1 MLDWRESQPK
11 NSRGSI
17 LIRVELK
24 SNRVEH
30 EAGSKSGKRNQR
42 FSSSAQ
48 KLQIFANVCRNT
60 FHVLLLATGYATVF
74 QC

>member
-30 EAGSKSGKRNQR
+30 EASSKSGKRNQI

-48 KLQIFANVCRNT
+48 KLQIFANACGNT

>member
-48 KLQIFANVCRNT
+48 KLQIFANVCRNA